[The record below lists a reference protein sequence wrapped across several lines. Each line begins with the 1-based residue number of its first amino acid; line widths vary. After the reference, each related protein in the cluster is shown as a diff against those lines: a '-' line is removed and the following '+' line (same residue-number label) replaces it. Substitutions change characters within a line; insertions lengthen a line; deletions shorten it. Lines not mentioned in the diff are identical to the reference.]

1 MGAGVRAPRA
11 LYARDPAPPPARVGR
26 TLCAMEDGPEEAEG
40 RYEYGGK
47 TYRLEE
53 QESEKWRVYDGDRYL
68 GQVLLVQSQSEAGFQ
83 YTIDLA
89 TEEGKVDEPATDD
102 WQRALETLIDLSAPP
117 VGG

>member
-1 MGAGVRAPRA
+1 MRDRAAQPR
-11 LYARDPAPPPARVGR
+11 R

-40 RYEYGGK
+40 SYEYGGK

-68 GQVLLVQSQSEAGFQ
+68 GQVLSAGPPAPEAGFE

-89 TEEGKVDEPATDD
+89 GEEGKVDEPATDD
-102 WQRALETLIDLSAPP
+102 WQRAMETLIDLSAPP
-117 VGG
+117 AGD